1 MLADLIEREHVGRA
15 VAPGD
20 DRAFAAAC
28 EALLDDSEAHAA
40 ARAAALRI
48 ADAHR
53 WGVVATPLV
62 DYCLNYAERPR
73 VHRSRALIARSVAA
87 LYPGMLMNEFEENGI
102 RGIARKLGRNAIS
115 PLHLKRRR

>member
-1 MLADLIEREHVGRA
+1 

-28 EALLDDSEAHAA
+28 EALLDDSAAHAA
-40 ARAAALRI
+40 AREAALRI

-53 WGVVATPLV
+53 WRIVAAPLV

-73 VHRSRALIARSVAA
+73 VHRRRALIARSVVA
-87 LYPGMLMNEFEENGI
+87 LYPGMLMTEFEENGI

-115 PLHLKRRR
+115 PLQLKRRR